1 MFQQI
6 SDFGNVFK
14 AFIGTNYLALPFAF
28 KQSGLVLG
36 ICGLFIIA
44 ILTDHCCQ
52 LIIKCKKIAVTTML
66 ESSTRYQ
73 NAVKAFPTEAQRI
86 EESVEKNMRY
96 GDIARVAFGHW
107 GIIIVNIALITTQ
120 FGFCVGYFIF
130 MGNTMAGMFPMK
142 WNAAVMNGSLKTNS
156 FSSVLHMN
164 KTHGA
169 QVQNSSSM
177 SQPMT
182 GTSTAPMFVLLLLIP
197 LVPIILMSFIRDVR
211 KLGPVSSLAN
221 VAILGT
227 FFAVFGYML
236 SGMYICSATTF
247 L

>member
-1 MFQQI
+1 
-6 SDFGNVFK
+6 
-14 AFIGTNYLALPFAF
+14 
-28 KQSGLVLG
+28 
-36 ICGLFIIA
+36 
-44 ILTDHCCQ
+44 
-52 LIIKCKKIAVTTML
+52 ML
-66 ESSTRYQ
+66 ESSTRYT

-96 GDIARVAFGHW
+96 GDIARVAFGRW
-107 GIIIVNIALITTQ
+107 GIVIVNITLITTQ

-142 WNAAVMNGSLKTNS
+142 WNAPAVMNASAKTNS
-156 FSSVLHMN
+156 LSSQLHMN
-164 KTHGA
+164 KTPDV

-177 SQPMT
+177 FLPMM
-182 GTSTAPMFVLLLLIP
+182 GKSTAPMFVLLLLIP
-197 LVPIILMSFIRDVR
+197 LVPIVLMSFIRDVR

-236 SGMYICSATTF
+236 SGMYKCIIIIICCSNKCCTF
-247 L
+247 FNNFAPKNVF